1 MGALFGKA
9 PKPTPVQRM
18 PDANSQAVLEA
29 ERRKRMEIANR
40 QGRTST
46 ILSRRGSGT
55 SGAAGTTAYTNS
67 LLGSV

>member
-1 MGALFGKA
+1 MGDLFGKA
-9 PKPTPVQRM
+9 PKPTPVPRM
-18 PDANSQAVLEA
+18 PDSNSQAVLEA
-29 ERRKRMEIANR
+29 ERRKRMEIASR

-46 ILSRRGSGT
+46 ILSRRGA